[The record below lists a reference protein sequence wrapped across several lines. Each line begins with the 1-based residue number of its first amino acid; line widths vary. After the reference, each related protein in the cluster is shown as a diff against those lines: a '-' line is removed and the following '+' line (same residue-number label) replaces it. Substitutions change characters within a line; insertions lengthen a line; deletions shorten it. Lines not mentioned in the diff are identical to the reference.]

1 MKNKLVFRILGALA
15 SALIIASV
23 FIPFVSVTGFSK
35 SLWESNSSVGTI
47 YLPILI
53 IVFGVIGVILF
64 ATNIKTE
71 FAYMGT
77 GALIFFL
84 VVQTVPVIEQG
95 TFNTL
100 GVGYFCLV
108 VGTILTGVMAFLCG
122 LKSKKVLVNATAP
135 VEKEVSLLDKIDN
148 LYSEQP
154 VEQNNQVNSFNNTI
168 QPIPV
173 ENNIQPIE
181 NNVQGNIQ
189 PIPEF
194 DNMQSNVQSVP
205 VENNTPSIPLENIN
219 QTQVVQN
226 VVQSTSMQ
234 DNIQN
239 TAQPIP
245 VENNIQGNIQPI
257 PDFDPN
263 NSSNFMEFNKP
274 IMDTQIND
282 NTVVQSQNMVVN
294 QFTQPTNVEGEDEK
308 INPVIE
314 EFSQSIG
321 NHGFINNTIQQQ
333 DTNQKN
339 DSNNSNLDI
348 FG

>member
-53 IVFGVIGVILF
+53 IVFGIMGVILF

-108 VGTILTGVMAFLCG
+108 VGTILTGIMAFLCG

-205 VENNTPSIPLENIN
+205 VENNAPSIPLENIN
-219 QTQVVQN
+219 QTQVVQ
-226 VVQSTSMQ
+226 STPMQ
-234 DNIQN
+234 YNIQN

-245 VENNIQGNIQPI
+245 VENNIQGNVQPI
-257 PDFDPN
+257 PEFNPN

-282 NTVVQSQNMVVN
+282 NTVFSSQNVVVN
-294 QFTQPTNVEGEDEK
+294 QFTQPTNVEGEDATV
-308 INPVIE
+308 NPVIE
-314 EFSQSIG
+314 EFSQSVG

-333 DTNQKN
+333 NTNKKN

>member
-122 LKSKKVLVNATAP
+122 LKPKKVPVNATAP
-135 VEKEVSLLDKIDN
+135 VEKEMSLLDKIDN

-154 VEQNNQVNSFNNTI
+154 ANQNNQVNSFNNTI

-173 ENNIQPIE
+173 ENTIQPIE
-181 NNVQGNIQ
+181 NNIQGNIQ

-205 VENNTPSIPLENIN
+205 VENNAQSIPLENIN
-219 QTQVVQN
+219 QTQVVQSTPMQYN
-226 VVQSTSMQ
+226 VQ
-234 DNIQN
+234 D
-239 TAQPIP
+239 TVQPIP
-245 VENNIQGNIQPI
+245 VENNIQGNMQPI
-257 PDFDPN
+257 PEFNPN
-263 NSSNFMEFNKP
+263 NSSNFMEFNKS

-282 NTVVQSQNMVVN
+282 NTVVPSQNVVVN
-294 QFTQPTNVEGEDEK
+294 QFTQPTNVESEDATV
-308 INPVIE
+308 NPVIE
-314 EFSQSIG
+314 EFSQSVG

-333 DTNQKN
+333 NTNKKN